1 MADVFIS
8 YARADKARVAPL
20 VKAIEARGWSVW
32 WDPEIAPGREF
43 DDEID
48 TELMS
53 AKAVLVVWTPASVT
67 SRWVRGE
74 ARDAADRNVL
84 VPVRFE
90 QARLPI
96 DVRAIHTTDLDDWR
110 EDPASAPVQ
119 ACLQALASMIERSA
133 RAQAAANNTVPSA
146 SRRSPHYSVCVLPF
160 ANMSGDPEQE
170 YFSDGITEYIITD
183 LSKVSALEVASRN
196 SSFAYKGKQANV
208 RQVAEELKVSHVL
221 EGSIRRAG
229 GRVRVS
235 AQLTDAASDR
245 QVWGERYDRDSSDIF
260 ALQDEISHAI
270 VKALRLQ
277 LLPQERRAIRKRGTD
292 NVHAHDLYLM
302 ARQMYVSNQMDERA
316 SRTIVRACDKATRLD
331 PDYAQAWALMAA
343 GYRNLHELGLESID
357 GMEAAERALALDP
370 ELVEAHAVKGYILQ
384 MRGSMDEAEAE
395 VAIALRLDPD
405 SYEANRTAG
414 RLNYQLHRYEEAVR
428 RLGKAAS
435 LMDSDA
441 NSLIIQTSAYKA
453 LGDVANTRLTAE
465 AASKRVD
472 VVLAVDRNN
481 VGAMAVGALA
491 LATLGQ
497 GEQARARMERA
508 LLIDPDNVDMR
519 YNFACAL
526 AGDLLDK
533 DSALEMLE
541 PLFAGITAYLLRYLK
556 MDRDFES
563 LHDDPRYQAMV
574 AAAEAR
580 LAEAKA
586 AAPATVSGN

>member
-1 MADVFIS
+1 
-8 YARADKARVAPL
+8 
-20 VKAIEARGWSVW
+20 
-32 WDPEIAPGREF
+32 
-43 DDEID
+43 
-48 TELMS
+48 
-53 AKAVLVVWTPASVT
+53 
-67 SRWVRGE
+67 
-74 ARDAADRNVL
+74 
-84 VPVRFE
+84 
-90 QARLPI
+90 
-96 DVRAIHTTDLDDWR
+96 
-110 EDPASAPVQ
+110 
-119 ACLQALASMIERSA
+119 
-133 RAQAAANNTVPSA
+133 
-146 SRRSPHYSVCVLPF
+146 
-160 ANMSGDPEQE
+160 
-170 YFSDGITEYIITD
+170 
-183 LSKVSALEVASRN
+183 
-196 SSFAYKGKQANV
+196 
-208 RQVAEELKVSHVL
+208 
-221 EGSIRRAG
+221 
-229 GRVRVS
+229 
-235 AQLTDAASDR
+235 
-245 QVWGERYDRDSSDIF
+245 
-260 ALQDEISHAI
+260 
-270 VKALRLQ
+270 
-277 LLPQERRAIRKRGTD
+277 
-292 NVHAHDLYLM
+292 VHAHDLYLM

-414 RLNYQLHRYEEAVR
+414 RLNYQLHRYVEAVR